1 MAHAALMKN
10 LAIIGGGSWGTALSI
25 VLAPRFDR
33 VRLWVYEQDLAERM
47 CTSGANDVYLPGFQL
62 PANVGV
68 VNDLSAALDGAEI
81 VLSVMPSHLARAL
94 YQQMLPHLTPAMHIV
109 SATKGLETGTLLRVS
124 EVIQKVL
131 EPQFAP
137 RIAVISGPTVAR
149 EVARGD
155 PTALVV
161 ASADRELAETMQAAF
176 AGPTFRLYTSS
187 DPVGVEIGGAVKNVV
202 AIGAGVCHGLGLG
215 HNAVAA
221 LITRGLAEITRLA
234 MAMGGQPKTL
244 AGLAGLGD
252 LVLTCTGDLSRNRHV
267 GMELANGRRLAE
279 IVDSMKMVAEGIKTT
294 AATVDLAR
302 RHSVEMPIAH
312 QMHAMLELGRP
323 PREAIRQLM
332 ERSLKGE

>member
-1 MAHAALMKN
+1 MKN
-10 LAIIGGGSWGTALSI
+10 LAIIGGGSWGTALAI

-33 VRLWVYEQDLAERM
+33 VRLWVYEPDLAERM
-47 CTSGANDVYLPGFQL
+47 CATGVNDVYLPGFQL

-68 VNDLSAALDGAEI
+68 LNGLAAALDGAEI
-81 VLSVMPSHLARAL
+81 VLSVMPSHLVGVL
-94 YQQMLPHLTPAMHIV
+94 YQQMLPHLTPAMHLV
-109 SATKGLETGTLLRVS
+109 SATKGLETGTLLRAS

-131 EPQFAP
+131 GPHFAP
-137 RIAVISGPTVAR
+137 RISVISGPTFAR

-161 ASADRELAETMQAAF
+161 ASTDRDSAETVQSAF

-215 HNAVAA
+215 HNAAAA

-267 GMELANGRRLAE
+267 GMELANGRKLRE
-279 IVDSMKMVAEGIKTT
+279 IVESMKMVAEGVKTT

-302 RHSVEMPIAH
+302 RHSVEMPIAQ

-332 ERSLKGE
+332 ERTLKGE